1 MIEQRL
7 SNLMGE
13 YQRKT
18 GERLTY
24 RDLAEAAGVSKTS
37 VATFANG
44 DSKRI
49 SLDVL
54 DALLIYFSAQ
64 LERTLTIDEL
74 LQFRPE

>member
-24 RDLAEAAGVSKTS
+24 RDLAEGQGTFQERARKLREIATSDHVREIVDFILAASDRS
-37 VATFANG
+37 F
-44 DSKRI
+44 
-49 SLDVL
+49 
-54 DALLIYFSAQ
+54 
-64 LERTLTIDEL
+64 LTP
-74 LQFRPE
+74 RV